1 MSEKS
6 PDGDSPV
13 CPENGS
19 LVSIGQSIGDV
30 VSARAAENPA
40 APAVVTS
47 TSVLTYG
54 ELDARANQ
62 LANSLIE
69 LGVRK
74 ETIVAICLERSF
86 ESVISALAVFK
97 AGGAYLPIDPKLPI
111 ERFKYIMKDARPQVL
126 ITESH
131 VPVEFD
137 SYSLKVIDLRADEAG
152 PHDSIAPSAPAATK
166 DQLAYVIYTSGSTGQ
181 PKGVEITVAN
191 LLNLISWH
199 QTEFNITAA
208 DRASHLAAVGFDA
221 AVWEVWPY
229 LTAGATLFIPD
240 ESTRLSPEALRDWIV
255 NNQIAISFLP
265 TTLAESL
272 IDLEWPKQTALR
284 FLLTG
289 ADTLHRRPTKELPF
303 ELVNN
308 YGPTECTVVAT
319 SGRVHGGQCS
329 ELPTIGRPIANTRVY
344 LLDENLREV
353 PAGEVGEIF
362 IGGANVGRG
371 YLNSRELTKEK
382 FISDPFSAESDARLY
397 RTGDLARLCP
407 DGDIAYAG
415 RVDEQIKIHG
425 YRIEPAEIEAALDR
439 HPTIASSVVVA
450 RRFDCADGRLIAYVT
465 LTNGTVPA
473 ATELR
478 DFLKSSLPEYMVPT
492 LFVQIGKLPLTTNGK
507 VDRKSLPAPDEDN
520 RLVDDVFVAPRTPTE
535 NRVAEILCA
544 LFKVKEVGIND
555 NFFLLGG
562 HSLLGAQLLTK
573 VRNAFGVDLPLRA
586 VFDAPTIAALSS
598 TIEREIVA
606 RVESMTEAEAQALV
620 A

>member
-1 MSEKS
+1 MSQKPRVADAAACAKNVALTS
-6 PDGDSPV
+6 
-13 CPENGS
+13 
-19 LVSIGQSIGDV
+19 QSVGAAI
-30 VSARAAENPA
+30 SARTAENPS

-54 ELDARANQ
+54 ELEQRANH
-62 LANSLIE
+62 LAQHLTT
-69 LGVRK
+69 LGVGN
-74 ETIVAICLERSF
+74 ETIVAVCLERSF
-86 ESVISALAVFK
+86 ESIISALAVLK

-111 ERFKYIMKDARPQVL
+111 ERFNFIMSDAQPRVL
-126 ITESH
+126 ITRSH
-131 VPVEFD
+131 ASDEFD
-137 SYSLKVIDLRADEAG
+137 SSSLKVSDLHPG
-152 PHDSIAPSAPAATK
+152 QPVSSAVKNDP
-166 DQLAYVIYTSGSTGQ
+166 LAYVIYTSGSTGK
-181 PKGVEITVAN
+181 PKGVEITVSN
-191 LLNLISWH
+191 LTNLIAWH
-199 QTEFNITAA
+199 QSEFKVTAA

-221 AVWEVWPY
+221 GVWEVWPY
-229 LTAGATLFIPD
+229 LTAGASLFIPD
-240 ESTRLSPEALRDWIV
+240 ECIRLAPEALRDWMVQNEIT
-255 NNQIAISFLP
+255 ISFLP

-272 IDLEWPKQTALR
+272 IDLKWPRETALR

-289 ADTLHRRPTKELPF
+289 ADTLHRHPTQQLPF

-319 SGRVHGGQCS
+319 SGRVRSGVTS
-329 ELPTIGRPIANTRVY
+329 ELPSIGRPIANTSVY

-353 PAGEVGEIF
+353 TTGEVGQIY

-371 YLNSRELTKEK
+371 YLNNPQSTEEK
-382 FISDPFSAESDARLY
+382 FIRDPFNGKPDARMY
-397 RTGDLARLCP
+397 RTGDLARRGA
-407 DGDIAYAG
+407 DGDLAYVG

-425 YRIEPAEIEAALDR
+425 YRIEPAEIEAAIDR
-439 HPTIASSVVVA
+439 HAAIAASVVVG
-450 RRFDCADGRLIAYVT
+450 RRLDCADTRLMAYVA
-465 LTNGTVPA
+465 LKNGTVPA

-492 LFVQIGKLPLTTNGK
+492 LFVKIDSLPLTANGK
-507 VDRKSLPAPDEDN
+507 IDRQALPAPDEEN
-520 RLVDDVFVAPRTPTE
+520 RLIDDVFVAPRTPIE
-535 NRVAEILCA
+535 QRVAEILCA

-573 VRNAFGVDLPLRA
+573 IRNAFGVDLPLRA
-586 VFDAPTIAALSS
+586 VFDAPTIATLSA